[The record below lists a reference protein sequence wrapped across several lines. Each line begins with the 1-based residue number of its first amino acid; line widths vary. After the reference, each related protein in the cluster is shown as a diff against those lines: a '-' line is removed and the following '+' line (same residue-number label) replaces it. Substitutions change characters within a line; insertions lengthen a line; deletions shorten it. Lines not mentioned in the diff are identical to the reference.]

1 MYDLLNVPAT
11 TDIAYSWI
19 TKLFDSDESAP
30 LSHAFAVF
38 GSTLGILA
46 TMLMGWH
53 IVIGI
58 VHSSYTGKVLG
69 ERWHQVWAPLRVVL
83 GFGLLIPVAGGFS
96 SVHFLL
102 KDVIGVAAVNLGNAP
117 IVAYIK
123 SASNRENGSKIY
135 TTVGND
141 IAKSIIDREIC
152 YAVVNNYNGIVAKTV
167 NVVASVTHPEGGAPN
182 TPTFMAA
189 ITPQPSVWYYDN
201 CGSLSFSPA
210 QTDSSEFLKDLDAS
224 MTSFNKA
231 RDNAMTQ
238 MVASIQ
244 QKGFMDFD
252 KIGAFFAANGDYDPN
267 TQQGKDLIKSMQSQ
281 GILPV
286 DLVNRTTAIADT
298 YNKSVSTAAAE
309 LFKKASDANADALTA
324 RIERYGFMAAGS
336 YERSLSVVSG
346 MIVSLASDKPQTIDA
361 SFAQAYAARISKAL
375 AAYSQVRSQDALAA
389 AKSGNPQ
396 ADDEAGWSDYMLAK
410 IFTPN
415 LLNMKLSSSSKD
427 PIGDMITF
435 GHTLLGAASLGIIG
449 LAGMSAGTGFLRGVP
464 GIGGAAS
471 GILDY
476 LSQWI
481 GYIIMIFVV
490 VGILHSFVLPML
502 PMMMVFVMGVSWLVL
517 FLEASIAGLL
527 WAFAFVRMDGQEF
540 FDKNQA
546 PGVTL
551 LFNLLLRPAISML
564 AYCGMLLLLPT
575 LLNSLSEIWDQS
587 YAVQTGQLSWL
598 FVWQW
603 LAGLVLF
610 TYMQWHL
617 TLRITSLIPTIADRV
632 GHWMGFSGMHGYND
646 GQETSQALGAMA
658 AAGMAASKAPFM
670 PGPSRRGGGG
680 GMQQQ
685 QANKKDANSDGGQD
699 GGGSDDSGPSPGGTD
714 GGSTAGNN
722 GAGTG
727 NTDVGGISGQ
737 RAGGGSSGGAS
748 GQQGGGNEGGTTSG
762 RPQVPAGVPR
772 TDSYNPDDE

>member
-1 MYDLLNVPAT
+1 MYDLLNIPVG

-19 TKLFDSDESAP
+19 SKLFNSDESTP

-53 IVIGI
+53 IIVGI
-58 VHSSYTGKVLG
+58 VSSAYSGKVLG
-69 ERWHQVWAPLRVVL
+69 ERWHQIWAPLRVVL

-96 SVHFLL
+96 SVHYLL

-117 IVAYIK
+117 IVAYID
-123 SASNRENGSKIY
+123 SATNRENGSKIY
-135 TTVGND
+135 TNTGND
-141 IAKSIIDREIC
+141 IVKAVIEREIC

-167 NVVASVTHPEGGAPN
+167 NVVASVTHPASGQPN
-182 TPTFMAA
+182 TPSFMNA
-189 ITPQPSVWYYDN
+189 ITPQPTVWYYDN
-201 CGSLSFSPA
+201 CGTISFNPPQA
-210 QTDSSEFLKDLDAS
+210 DSSEFLKGMDNSL
-224 MTSFNKA
+224 TSFVKA
-231 RDNAMTQ
+231 RNDAMTQ
-238 MVASIQ
+238 LVASVQDTKFIN
-244 QKGFMDFD
+244 FD
-252 KIGAFFAANGDYDPN
+252 ELGKFFASTGAYDRDELP
-267 TQQGKDLIKSMQSQ
+267 GKDLVKSMQDRD
-281 GILPV
+281 ILPKN
-286 DLVNRTTAIADT
+286 LVAQTDKIAET
-298 YNKSVSTAAAE
+298 YNKAVSAAAAE
-309 LFKKASDANADALTA
+309 LFKTASDANAKGLKE
-324 RIERYGFMAAGS
+324 RIRLYGFMAAGS
-336 YERSLSVVSG
+336 YERALSVVSG
-346 MIVSLASDKPQTIDA
+346 MIVSLADDRPQLTDA
-361 SFAQAYAARISKAL
+361 SFAQSYASRVSKAL
-375 AAYSQVRSQDALAA
+375 ALTSLTRAQDALLA
-389 AKSGNPQ
+389 AKSGNIQ
-396 ADDEAGWSDYMLAK
+396 AEDEAGWSDYMLAK

-415 LLNMKLSSSSKD
+415 LLNMKLSSKSAD

-449 LAGMSAGTGFLRGVP
+449 LAGLSAGTGFLRGIP
-464 GIGGAAS
+464 GVGGAAG
-471 GILDY
+471 GILEY

-527 WAFAFVRMDGQEF
+527 WAFAFVRMDGSEF

-632 GHWMGFSGMHGYND
+632 GHWMGFQGMHGYND

-670 PGPSRRGGGG
+670 PQGGGRG
-680 GMQQQ
+680 RVQQRQ
-685 QANKKDANSDGGQD
+685 PDNKDNEQD
-699 GGGSDDSGPSPGGTD
+699 GGKD
-714 GGSTAGNN
+714 GGDPSTG
-722 GAGTG
+722 GGKEG
-727 NTDVGGISGQ
+727 GKEGGVGGEE
-737 RAGGGSSGGAS
+737 AAGGAS
-748 GQQGGGNEGGTTSG
+748 GGQTSGGDGGHRGITGESESDSSGPKTSGGTPEGDSRTQG
-762 RPQVPAGVPR
+762 PKTMLPRPDQR
-772 TDSYNPDDE
+772 DPDAN

>member
-1 MYDLLNVPAT
+1 MYDLLNVPVA

-19 TKLFDSDESAP
+19 TKLFDSKEATP

-117 IVAYIK
+117 IVAYIE
-123 SASNRENGSKIY
+123 SATNRENGSRIY
-135 TTVGND
+135 TNVGND
-141 IAKSIIDREIC
+141 IAQAVIEREIC
-152 YAVVNNYNGIVAKTV
+152 YAVVNNYNGIAAQTV
-167 NVVASVTHPEGGAPN
+167 NIVASVTHPANGAPN
-182 TPTFMAA
+182 APTYMSA
-189 ITPQPSVWYYDN
+189 ISPQPTVWYYDN
-201 CGSLSFSPA
+201 CGSISFSPPEA
-210 QTDSSEFLKDLDAS
+210 SSSEFLTGMGDDLKAFS
-224 MTSFNKA
+224 KA
-231 RDNAMTQ
+231 RDDAMTK
-238 MVASIQ
+238 MVGAIQ
-244 QKGFMDFD
+244 QKSFIDFD
-252 KIGAFFAANGDYDPN
+252 KLGKFFATTGAYDRDELP
-267 TQQGKDLIKSMQSQ
+267 GKDLIKSMQSQ

-286 DLVNRTTAIADT
+286 NLVTETNKIAEA
-298 YNKSVSTAAAE
+298 YNKAVSAASAD
-309 LFKKASDANADALTA
+309 LFKKASDENAKALKD
-324 RIERYGFMAAGS
+324 RITRYGFMAAGS

-346 MIVSLASDKPQTIDA
+346 MIVSLSSDKPQLIDA
-361 SFAQAYAARISKAL
+361 SFAQAYAGRVSKAL
-375 AAYSQVRSQDALAA
+375 ALTSLTRAEDALLA
-389 AKSGNPQ
+389 AKSGNIQ
-396 ADDEAGWSDYMLAK
+396 ASDEAGWSDYMLAK

-415 LLNMKLSSSSKD
+415 LLNMKLSSGSTD

-435 GHTLLGAASLGIIG
+435 GHTLLGAASLGIVG
-449 LAGMSAGTGFLRGVP
+449 LAGLSAGTGFLRGIP
-464 GIGGAAS
+464 GVGGAAS

-481 GYIIMIFVV
+481 GYVIMIFVV

-680 GMQQQ
+680 MQQQ
-685 QANKKDANSDGGQD
+685 QANKKDTNSEGGQD
-699 GGGSDDSGPSPGGTD
+699 GGGSDDAGPPSGGTD
-714 GGSTAGNN
+714 GGSTAGGN

-727 NTDVGGISGQ
+727 NTDVGGISSQ
-737 RAGGGSSGGAS
+737 RAAGGTSGGTS
-748 GQQGGGNEGGTTSG
+748 GQQAGGNEGGTTSG
-762 RPQVPAGVPR
+762 RPQVPAGMPR
-772 TDSYNPDDE
+772 TESYNPDDE